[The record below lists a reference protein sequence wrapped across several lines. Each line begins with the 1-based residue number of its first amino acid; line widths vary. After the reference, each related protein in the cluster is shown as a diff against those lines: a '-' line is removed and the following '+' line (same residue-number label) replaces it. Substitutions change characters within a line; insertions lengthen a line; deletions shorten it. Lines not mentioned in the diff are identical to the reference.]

1 MTPLRQRML
10 NALRAKHYSPRTVEA
25 YTAAIAHCARHFRCS
40 PDRLSVEQIRGYL
53 VMLRDEQ
60 HCSWSRIN
68 QTVCAFRF
76 LFREVLGRDEQ
87 ITLKIPYAR
96 KAKPLPVV
104 LSREE
109 VASFLDAIPEP
120 RYRVM
125 LATVYATGLRTSEV
139 IALRVGDIDSKRML
153 IRVREGKGRK
163 DRYVNLSPVLLEM
176 LRWWWELER
185 PQDLLFPSSRSPK
198 LGVSDKSL
206 GRACRL
212 ACERA
217 GINKVVTVRTLRHS
231 FATHLLEDGV
241 DLRVIQTLLGHSSV
255 RTTQIYTFVSNDRIR
270 NTISPLDRLKLSSTL
285 KP

>member
-1 MTPLRQRML
+1 ML

-25 YTAAIAHCARHFRCS
+25 YIAAVAHCARHFGRS
-40 PDRLSVEQIRGYL
+40 PDLLTVEEIREYL
-53 VMLRDEQ
+53 LLLRDER
-60 HCSWSRIN
+60 HCSSSRIKHV
-68 QTVCAFRF
+68 VCAFRF

-87 ITLKIPYAR
+87 ITLKIPYPR

-120 RYRVM
+120 RYRTM

-139 IALRVGDIDSKRML
+139 IELRVGDIDSKRML

-185 PQDLLFPSSRSPK
+185 PQDRLFPSCRGPNH
-198 LGVSDKSL
+198 GVSDKSL
-206 GRACRL
+206 GRACRD
-212 ACERA
+212 ACARA
-217 GINKVVTVRTLRHS
+217 GINKRVTVRTLRHT

-270 NTISPLDRLKLSSTL
+270 DTISPLDRLKLSPKF